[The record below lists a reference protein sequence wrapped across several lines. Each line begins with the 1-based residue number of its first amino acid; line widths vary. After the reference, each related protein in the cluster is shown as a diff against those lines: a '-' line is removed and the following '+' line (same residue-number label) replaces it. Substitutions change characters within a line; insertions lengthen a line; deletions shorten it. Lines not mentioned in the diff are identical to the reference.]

1 MKISKV
7 IRNSQIPLSF
17 LVWASIAVLVV
28 GPADLLFIPAILGAT
43 LEIIAILITFKLFIP
58 RNTEKTMLM
67 LLTYIV
73 AFEMFAFIPYINAAW
88 FNWLMSGVLILTMA
102 DMLVIP
108 MKTKILEFVD
118 SIEIDVEEL
127 DSFTYDRNPYGLEY
141 PLSMGSGE
149 ADWDEDEE
157 MCAKFDRAIS
167 DVEDEGIGE
176 YINVEDGLNE
186 FGELTEE
193 AVEFLKEERKKYE

>member
-7 IRNSQIPLSF
+7 IRNVQIPLSF
-17 LVWASIAVLVV
+17 LVLAAIAVLVV
-28 GPADLLFIPAILGAT
+28 GWADLLFIPAILGAT

-108 MKTKILEFVD
+108 RTLEMKG
-118 SIEIDVEEL
+118 
-127 DSFTYDRNPYGLEY
+127 RN
-141 PLSMGSGE
+141 
-149 ADWDEDEE
+149 
-157 MCAKFDRAIS
+157 
-167 DVEDEGIGE
+167 
-176 YINVEDGLNE
+176 
-186 FGELTEE
+186 
-193 AVEFLKEERKKYE
+193 

>member
-7 IRNSQIPLSF
+7 IRNVQIPLSF
-17 LVWASIAVLVV
+17 FFFFSIAVLVV
-28 GPADLLFIPAILGAT
+28 GRADLLFIPAILGAT

-88 FNWLMSGVLILTMA
+88 FNWLMSGVLILAMA

-108 MKTKILEFVD
+108 RTLEMKG
-118 SIEIDVEEL
+118 
-127 DSFTYDRNPYGLEY
+127 RN
-141 PLSMGSGE
+141 
-149 ADWDEDEE
+149 
-157 MCAKFDRAIS
+157 
-167 DVEDEGIGE
+167 
-176 YINVEDGLNE
+176 
-186 FGELTEE
+186 
-193 AVEFLKEERKKYE
+193 

>member
-1 MKISKV
+1 MKISNV

-67 LLTYIV
+67 LLTYTI

-88 FNWLMSGVLILTMA
+88 FNWLMSGVLIIAMA
-102 DMLVIP
+102 DIIVISGTLE
-108 MKTKILEFVD
+108 MKG
-118 SIEIDVEEL
+118 
-127 DSFTYDRNPYGLEY
+127 RN
-141 PLSMGSGE
+141 
-149 ADWDEDEE
+149 
-157 MCAKFDRAIS
+157 
-167 DVEDEGIGE
+167 
-176 YINVEDGLNE
+176 
-186 FGELTEE
+186 
-193 AVEFLKEERKKYE
+193 

>member
-7 IRNSQIPLSF
+7 IRNAQIPLSF
-17 LVWASIAVLVV
+17 LVLAAIAVLVI
-28 GPADLLFIPAILGAT
+28 GWADLLFIPAILGAT

-58 RNTEKTMLM
+58 QNTEKTMLM

-108 MKTKILEFVD
+108 RTLEMKG
-118 SIEIDVEEL
+118 
-127 DSFTYDRNPYGLEY
+127 RN
-141 PLSMGSGE
+141 
-149 ADWDEDEE
+149 
-157 MCAKFDRAIS
+157 
-167 DVEDEGIGE
+167 
-176 YINVEDGLNE
+176 
-186 FGELTEE
+186 
-193 AVEFLKEERKKYE
+193 

>member
-7 IRNSQIPLSF
+7 IRNVQIPLSF
-17 LVWASIAVLVV
+17 LVLAAIAVLVI
-28 GPADLLFIPAILGAT
+28 GWADLLFIPAILGAT

-58 RNTEKTMLM
+58 RNTEKTMLL

-108 MKTKILEFVD
+108 RTLEMKG
-118 SIEIDVEEL
+118 
-127 DSFTYDRNPYGLEY
+127 RN
-141 PLSMGSGE
+141 
-149 ADWDEDEE
+149 
-157 MCAKFDRAIS
+157 
-167 DVEDEGIGE
+167 
-176 YINVEDGLNE
+176 
-186 FGELTEE
+186 
-193 AVEFLKEERKKYE
+193 

>member
-7 IRNSQIPLSF
+7 IRNVQIPLSF
-17 LVWASIAVLVV
+17 FFFFAISVLVV
-28 GPADLLFIPAILGAT
+28 GWVDLLFIPAILGAT

-88 FNWLMSGVLILTMA
+88 FNWLMSGVLILAMA

-108 MKTKILEFVD
+108 RTLEMKG
-118 SIEIDVEEL
+118 
-127 DSFTYDRNPYGLEY
+127 RN
-141 PLSMGSGE
+141 
-149 ADWDEDEE
+149 
-157 MCAKFDRAIS
+157 
-167 DVEDEGIGE
+167 
-176 YINVEDGLNE
+176 
-186 FGELTEE
+186 
-193 AVEFLKEERKKYE
+193 

>member
-17 LVWASIAVLVV
+17 LVLAAIDVLVI
-28 GPADLLFIPAILGAT
+28 GWADLLFIPAILGAT

-58 RNTEKTMLM
+58 RNTEKTMFM
-67 LLTYIV
+67 LLTYTI

-108 MKTKILEFVD
+108 RTLEMKG
-118 SIEIDVEEL
+118 
-127 DSFTYDRNPYGLEY
+127 RN
-141 PLSMGSGE
+141 
-149 ADWDEDEE
+149 
-157 MCAKFDRAIS
+157 
-167 DVEDEGIGE
+167 
-176 YINVEDGLNE
+176 
-186 FGELTEE
+186 
-193 AVEFLKEERKKYE
+193 

>member
-7 IRNSQIPLSF
+7 IRNAQIPLSF
-17 LVWASIAVLVV
+17 LVLAAIAVLVV
-28 GPADLLFIPAILGAT
+28 GWADLLFIPAILGAT
-43 LEIIAILITFKLFIP
+43 LEIIAISITFKLFNP

-108 MKTKILEFVD
+108 RTLEMKG
-118 SIEIDVEEL
+118 
-127 DSFTYDRNPYGLEY
+127 RN
-141 PLSMGSGE
+141 
-149 ADWDEDEE
+149 
-157 MCAKFDRAIS
+157 
-167 DVEDEGIGE
+167 
-176 YINVEDGLNE
+176 
-186 FGELTEE
+186 
-193 AVEFLKEERKKYE
+193 

>member
-28 GPADLLFIPAILGAT
+28 GLDDLLFIPAILGAT

-58 RNTEKTMLM
+58 RNTEKTMLL
-67 LLTYIV
+67 LLTYTI

-108 MKTKILEFVD
+108 STLEMKG
-118 SIEIDVEEL
+118 
-127 DSFTYDRNPYGLEY
+127 RN
-141 PLSMGSGE
+141 
-149 ADWDEDEE
+149 
-157 MCAKFDRAIS
+157 
-167 DVEDEGIGE
+167 
-176 YINVEDGLNE
+176 
-186 FGELTEE
+186 
-193 AVEFLKEERKKYE
+193 

>member
-7 IRNSQIPLSF
+7 IRNVQIPLSF
-17 LVWASIAVLVV
+17 LVLAAIAVLVV
-28 GPADLLFIPAILGAT
+28 GRADLLFIPAILGAT

-88 FNWLMSGVLILTMA
+88 FNWLMSGVLILAMA

-108 MKTKILEFVD
+108 RTLEMKG
-118 SIEIDVEEL
+118 
-127 DSFTYDRNPYGLEY
+127 RN
-141 PLSMGSGE
+141 
-149 ADWDEDEE
+149 
-157 MCAKFDRAIS
+157 
-167 DVEDEGIGE
+167 
-176 YINVEDGLNE
+176 
-186 FGELTEE
+186 
-193 AVEFLKEERKKYE
+193 